1 MRELVL
7 YSTDHCSLCE
17 QALEVL
23 FGMPDL
29 VGFKLNVIDI
39 SSSDELTS
47 RYGTQIP
54 VLRIGQSYLTAPFDR
69 TDIQRWLEAL
79 EAEPE

>member
-17 QALEVL
+17 QALEDL

-29 VGFKLNVIDI
+29 IGFKLNVVDI

-54 VLRIGQSYLTAPFDR
+54 VLRIGQSQLAAPFDR
-69 TDIQRWLEAL
+69 TDIQRWLGAL
-79 EAEPE
+79 EAESE